1 MPLGEYF
8 VMPVPI
14 DMSRRCKTQRHRS
27 IDGRLAAD
35 AVAAGCGTD
44 LGCLM
49 LRASSNKVD
58 DRVIASLRIEGTASQ
73 QESQGEQN
81 QN

>member
-1 MPLGEYF
+1 
-8 VMPVPI
+8 
-14 DMSRRCKTQRHRS
+14 
-27 IDGRLAAD
+27 
-35 AVAAGCGTD
+35 
-44 LGCLM
+44 M